1 MSVLDKN
8 IDDLHDPYLLK
19 DMDKA
24 VARIKQAKESGEKV
38 MIF

>member
-1 MSVLDKN
+1 MK
-8 IDDLHDPYLLK
+8 DLHDPYLLK

-24 VARIKQAKESGEKV
+24 IARIKKAKENNEKV